1 MDKKKESFHQTT
13 DDAIKTLQENNLGR
27 DISEQPEKDSVIRN
41 AANKGN
47 EEKEQKEKMEREF
60 YGDVKS
66 NSQENQK
73 ARKNAIMK
81 ITFLS
86 VLAILVVGLAVAQDS
101 KMPWNIQQQAAEISQ
116 KSQTSTTKT
125 DRSAEEEKS
134 KVQAVAQNTTLQ
146 QNTQTTEQTPAEE
159 SQQTSAEIT
168 WQLPVYGEIIKD
180 YGYSYDK
187 TWQDYRFHSGIDIAM
202 EKGEEVYAINQGTVT
217 ESSKTKAL
225 GEYIRIDYGNN
236 LVGYY
241 FGIDVKDNL
250 TAGTAVSKNQVIGTV
265 TDPPLEESAYEPHYH
280 FGLIQDGQTIDPKKL
295 MK

>member
-27 DISEQPEKDSVIRN
+27 DISEQSEQDSIIRKTGEEKD
-41 AANKGN
+41 
-47 EEKEQKEKMEREF
+47 QKEKMEREF

-73 ARKNAIMK
+73 AKKNAIMK

-86 VLAILVVGLAVAQDS
+86 VLAILVIGLAVAQDS
-101 KMPWNIQQQAAEISQ
+101 QIPWNVKQQAAEINQ
-116 KSQTSTTKT
+116 KTQTSTTET
-125 DRSAEEEKS
+125 EESSEEKQTD
-134 KVQAVAQNTTLQ
+134 VQAVAQNTTLQ
-146 QNTQTTEQTPAEE
+146 QEEQAAEQTPAEE
-159 SQQTSAEIT
+159 SQQTSAKIS

-217 ESSKTKAL
+217 ESGKTKAL

-250 TAGTAVSKNQVIGTV
+250 TAGTAISKNQVIGTV
-265 TDPPLEESAYEPHYH
+265 TDSPLEESAYEPHYH